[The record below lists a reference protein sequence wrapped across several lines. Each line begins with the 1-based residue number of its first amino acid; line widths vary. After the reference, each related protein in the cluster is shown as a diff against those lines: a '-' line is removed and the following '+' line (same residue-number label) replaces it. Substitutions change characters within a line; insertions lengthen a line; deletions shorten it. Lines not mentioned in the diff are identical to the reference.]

1 MAEEVHWARVR
12 AAVAAAALRKGGRAR
27 AVVQAVRVAGGG
39 GTIGNGSRAFDGATF
54 GPKMATTPPAKSV
67 KAWRGRILR
76 AFAV

>member
-39 GTIGNGSRAFDGATF
+39 GTMPSAEARC
-54 GPKMATTPPAKSV
+54 
-67 KAWRGRILR
+67 LR
-76 AFAV
+76 RPLDLELPT

>member
-39 GTIGNGSRAFDGATF
+39 GTIGNGSRAFDGQLL
-54 GPKMATTPPAKSV
+54 GPRWQRPAKSV